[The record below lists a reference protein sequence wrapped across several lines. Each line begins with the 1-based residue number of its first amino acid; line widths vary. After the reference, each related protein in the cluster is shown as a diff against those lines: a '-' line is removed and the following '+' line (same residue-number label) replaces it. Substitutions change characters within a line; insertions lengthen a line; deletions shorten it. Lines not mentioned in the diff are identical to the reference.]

1 VEVAILLH
9 EGVSAVEA
17 LGPLAVLRRVP
28 TSRVQLVASVTGR
41 VSTQAPV
48 LELTITVPVS
58 AVARPD
64 VLVLPGGLGAPYL
77 VNDATIVD
85 WIGAA
90 RATAQWTM
98 ATSTGA
104 RLLDGDDDRT
114 LTAADGSQAVE
125 LALTIAGHVA
135 GLAVADKIRAEVV
148 GGDVGE
154 WHREAVA
161 AAAPPSRW
169 QRLLARARYGSL
181 MVEHDD
187 SRARSLPPQLPK
199 GWRGPAPSTGS
210 AVDE

>member
-17 LGPLAVLRRVP
+17 LGPYAVLRRVP
-28 TSRVQLVASVTGR
+28 TSRVQLVAAATGR
-41 VSTQAPV
+41 VSTQEPP
-48 LELTITVPVS
+48 LELAVTVPVS

-77 VNDATIVD
+77 VNDATIAGWV
-85 WIGAA
+85 GTA

-114 LTAADGSQAVE
+114 LTAADGSRAVE

-135 GLAVADKIRAEVV
+135 GLAVADRIRAEVA

-161 AAAPPSRW
+161 AATPPSRW
-169 QRLLARARYGSL
+169 QRLLARARHGSL

-187 SRARSLPPQLPK
+187 GRARPLPPQLPK